1 VHGSYVA
8 LWRWVFALALLLEL
22 PLIALATRRA
32 RPVVASLLGNALT
45 HPALWFLFP
54 RYFAYTTALVLGE
67 ATAVVVEGASMA
79 TLGKLG
85 WKRGLLL
92 SLAVN
97 SYSWLIGEVIL
108 RGVGPALV
116 RFYYGR

>member
-1 VHGSYVA
+1 MFV
-8 LWRWVFALALLLEL
+8 LALLLEL
-22 PLIALATRRA
+22 QLIALATRRS
-32 RPVVASLLGNALT
+32 RPVLASLLGNAIT

-54 RYFAYTTALVLGE
+54 RYFAYSTALALGE
-67 ATAVVVEGASMA
+67 TTAVVVEGASMA
-79 TLGKLG
+79 SLGKLG

-97 SYSWLIGEVIL
+97 LYSWLVGEIVM
-108 RGVGPALV
+108 RGVGPALM